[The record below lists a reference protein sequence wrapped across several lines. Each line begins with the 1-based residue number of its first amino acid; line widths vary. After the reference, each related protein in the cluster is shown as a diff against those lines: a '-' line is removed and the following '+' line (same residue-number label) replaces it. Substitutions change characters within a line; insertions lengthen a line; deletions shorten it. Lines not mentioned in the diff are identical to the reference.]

1 VTARRLPRW
10 PVWAVAIVVVWL
22 GLVWVTHRYAPGTT
36 LCPLKRTTGV
46 ACPTCGLT
54 RGVTTMLDG
63 DVAGGLRYNPL
74 VLAAGL
80 VFLAVLA
87 GRLLLAR
94 TPRLELSTREKRVT
108 WAALLVLLLANWAY
122 VIVYVG

>member
-1 VTARRLPRW
+1 
-10 PVWAVAIVVVWL
+10 VWAVAIVVVWL
-22 GLVWVTHRYAPGTT
+22 GLVWVTHRHAPGTT
-36 LCPLKRTTGV
+36 LCHFKRVTGV

-54 RGVTTMLDG
+54 RGVTTMLHG

-80 VFLAVLA
+80 VFLAALA

-94 TPRLELSTREKRVT
+94 TPRLELSATEKRIT
-108 WAALLVLLLANWAY
+108 WGALLVLFFANWAY

>member
-1 VTARRLPRW
+1 M
-10 PVWAVAIVVVWL
+10 WAVAIVVVWL

-36 LCPLKRTTGV
+36 LCHFKRVTGR

-63 DVAGGLRYNPL
+63 DFLGGLRYNPFL
-74 VLAAGL
+74 LGLGL
-80 VFLAVLA
+80 VFLLVLA
-87 GRLLLAR
+87 GRLVLAR
-94 TPRLELSTREKRVT
+94 TPRLELSVGEKRIT
-108 WAALLVLLLANWAY
+108 WAALIVAFFLNWAY